1 MNYERVSFL
10 NLRNP
15 VILFDVISSLEE
27 GRAAGF
33 VTLLGDFFIDFF
45 I

>member
-27 GRAAGF
+27 GRAASFGCD
-33 VTLLGDFFIDFF
+33 TPWRSLH
-45 I
+45 